1 MCEAIIAI
9 TGIAL
14 WCMAGLV
21 ATVFVL
27 HPSPCT
33 TAEGRGSEEQGTQ
46 TAPSRCMA
54 GEVAVLLGGGVSQPE
69 ATSCGGVRVGVR
81 SPPTVPLPPTLS
93 PELLV
98 SPELPQ
104 GESDVAKGE
113 VRWCVCVCVRV
124 CMCVYVMGL
133 TLYLHWSGE

>member
-1 MCEAIIAI
+1 MCEAIITI

-14 WCMAGLV
+14 GCMAGLV
-21 ATVFVL
+21 LLCLCCTPL
-27 HPSPCT
+27 HAPQL
-33 TAEGRGSEEQGTQ
+33 REEEVKSRDEKGTQ

-54 GEVAVLLGGGVSQPE
+54 GEAVMLLGGRVSQPE
-69 ATSCGGVRVGVR
+69 AASCGGVRVGVR

-104 GESDVAKGE
+104 GEGDVAK
-113 VRWCVCVCVRV
+113 VHWCVCVRACVI
-124 CMCVYVMGL
+124 M
-133 TLYLHWSGE
+133 

>member
-1 MCEAIIAI
+1 MCEAIITS

-14 WCMAGLV
+14 GCTASLV
-21 ATVFVL
+21 LLCLCCTPL
-27 HPSPCT
+27 HAPQL
-33 TAEGRGSEEQGTQ
+33 REEEVKSKDEKGTQ
-46 TAPSRCMA
+46 TAPTCCVA

-69 ATSCGGVRVGVR
+69 AASCGGVRVGVR

-113 VRWCVCVCVRV
+113 VRWCVCVCV
-124 CMCVYVMGL
+124 CACVFM
-133 TLYLHWSGE
+133 